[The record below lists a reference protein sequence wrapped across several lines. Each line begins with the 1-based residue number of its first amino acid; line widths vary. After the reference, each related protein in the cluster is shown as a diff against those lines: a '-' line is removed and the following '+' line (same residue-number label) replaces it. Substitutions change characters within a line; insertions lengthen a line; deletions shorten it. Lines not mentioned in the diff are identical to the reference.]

1 MVIPINLKDGI
12 YTLQLWTTGVGQAT
26 PQSFSCA
33 DLDVSGGDESITCDD
48 VVIPDE
54 NITQSL
60 DKCWSC
66 AEEFPDAL
74 GCRPPH
80 RTEGGFGAKFGK
92 FCYPGASHARDP
104 RCTARGLRLTW
115 LPACVPPENPV
126 RKNPSKELIG
136 YVPHELGGG
145 DTLIGIAKTYQCCC
159 TAEEIA
165 VTTGW
170 GGECARSAGA

>member
-1 MVIPINLKDGI
+1 MHWTPGECDTCVTNDRPYGTRMVIPINLKDGI
-12 YTLQLWTTGVGQAT
+12 YTLQLWSTGVGQAT

-33 DLDVSGGDESITCDD
+33 DLDISGGDESITCDD
-48 VVIPDE
+48 IAIPDE

-92 FCYPGASHARDP
+92 FCYPGT
-104 RCTARGLRLTW
+104 CC
-115 LPACVPPENPV
+115 PA
-126 RKNPSKELIG
+126 
-136 YVPHELGGG
+136 
-145 DTLIGIAKTYQCCC
+145 ACCGNRRQ
-159 TAEEIA
+159 
-165 VTTGW
+165 V
-170 GGECARSAGA
+170 